1 MIHIVTDTTAYLPA
15 SMLES
20 RNIHTVPLKITVGE
34 ETYDEDKISQE
45 EFYTHLDSVEK
56 APTTSQPAPGEFM
69 ALYSSLLQNGDEILS
84 IHISGGLSGTPLVA
98 EMAAQEVAPD
108 RITVIDTHSTSI
120 GLATLVM
127 MADQAIASG
136 GNAAEVTTMVK
147 SLAERQQV
155 FFLVETL
162 DYLAK
167 GGRINGA
174 AKFLG
179 SMLHLRPLLYLDK
192 GKIEGYGVART
203 RKRGILKML
212 DTLDEAVGSQL
223 IYAGITHIQCGEE
236 AEKLAATVRERF
248 NCTEVLI
255 NEIGPVIGSHVGP
268 GVLGIAVT
276 PIES

>member
-1 MIHIVTDTTAYLPA
+1 MIHIVTDTTAYLSTA
-15 SMLES
+15 MLE
-20 RNIHTVPLKITVGE
+20 RREIHTVPLKITVGA
-34 ETYDEDKISQE
+34 ETYDEDKISQKD
-45 EFYTHLDSVEK
+45 FYTHLDSVEK
-56 APTTSQPAPGEFM
+56 APTTSQPAPGEFIN
-69 ALYSSLLQNGDEILS
+69 LYSSLLQNGDEILS

-108 RITVIDTHSTSI
+108 RITVIDTHTTSV

-127 MADQAIASG
+127 MASEAIESGAS
-136 GNAAEVTTMVK
+136 AAETAALINA
-147 SLAERQQV
+147 LAEGQQV

-179 SMLHLRPLLYLDK
+179 SMLHLRPLLYLDE
-192 GKIEGYGVART
+192 GKIEGHGVART

-212 DTLDEAVGSQL
+212 DTLGETFDSQPV
-223 IYAGITHIQCGEE
+223 YAGITHIQCRED
-236 AEKLAATVRERF
+236 AEKLSATVRERF
-248 NCTEVLI
+248 NCTETFI

-268 GVLGIAVT
+268 GVLGIAMT
-276 PIES
+276 PIEN

>member
-15 SMLES
+15 SILES

-34 ETYDEDKISQE
+34 ETFDEDKISQK

-69 ALYSSLLQNGDEILS
+69 SLYSSLLQNGDEILS

-108 RITVIDTHSTSI
+108 RITVIDTHTTSV
-120 GLATLVM
+120 GLASLVM
-127 MADQAIASG
+127 MAAEAIESG
-136 GNAAEVTTMVK
+136 AGAAETAALIE
-147 SLAERQQV
+147 SLAQRQQV

-174 AKFLG
+174 TKFLG

-192 GKIEGYGVART
+192 GKIEGHGVART

-212 DTLDEAVGSQL
+212 DELSETLDSQP
-223 IYAGITHIQCGEE
+223 IYAGITHIQCEE
-236 AEKLAATVRERF
+236 DAEKLAAMVRDRF
-248 NCTEVLI
+248 NCTETFI

-268 GVLGIAVT
+268 GVLGIAAT
-276 PIES
+276 PIAN